1 MENITKIGAI
11 IVDDE
16 ERHHETLNKMLTNFC
31 PEIQLLGDA
40 FNVKEA
46 INLIDEKSPQLI
58 FLDIEMPG
66 GNGFTL
72 FEHFDDPPF
81 EVIFTT
87 AHDLYAINAIKY
99 AALDYLMKPV
109 NIRELQ
115 EAVARATKIIS
126 KSENTSSNQKI
137 DVLKSNLKLEDKRL
151 TKIALPSSDGIDFIE
166 AEAIIRAEAE
176 RSYSN
181 FYLENGKKILVSKP
195 LKEYEALL
203 EQCNFFRVHK
213 SHMINL
219 THIEKYIKGKGGY
232 VIMKDGSHVD
242 VSVRKKD
249 DLLNRLM

>member
-1 MENITKIGAI
+1 MENNRIIDAI

-16 ERHHETLNKMLTNFC
+16 VRHYETLSKMLLTFC
-31 PEIQLLGDA
+31 PRINLCGNA
-40 FNVKEA
+40 SSVKEA
-46 INLIDEKSPQLI
+46 VDLIRNKNPQLI

-72 FEHFDDPPF
+72 FDNFDDPPF

-99 AALDYLMKPV
+99 AALDYLMKPI
-109 NIRELQ
+109 NIKELQ
-115 EAVARATKIIS
+115 EAVERASKILS
-126 KSENTSSNQKI
+126 KKEKTSSHKKI
-137 DVLKSNLKLEDKRL
+137 DILKSNLQLEDKRF

-166 AEAIIRAEAE
+166 ANSIIRVDAE

-181 FYLENGKKILVSKP
+181 FYIENGKKILVSKP

-219 THIEKYIKGKGGY
+219 NHIQKYIKGKGGY
-232 VIMKDGSHVD
+232 VIMRDGSHVD

-249 DLLNRLM
+249 DLLNKLM

>member
-1 MENITKIGAI
+1 MDSNHKIGAI

-16 ERHHETLNKMLTNFC
+16 ERHHETLLKMLTNFC
-31 PEIQLLGDA
+31 PEIEILGDA
-40 FNVKEA
+40 YNVGEA
-46 INLIDEKSPQLI
+46 VDLINSKNPLLV

-72 FEHFDDPPF
+72 FDSFEEPPF

-99 AALDYLMKPV
+99 AALDYLMKPI

-115 EAVARATKIIS
+115 EAVTRAGKIIS
-126 KSENTSSNQKI
+126 KKEDTSSSKKI
-137 DVLKSNLKLEDKRL
+137 DVLKSNLKLEDKRF

-166 AEAIIRAEAE
+166 AETIVRVEAE

-181 FYLENGKKILVSKP
+181 FYLNNGKKILVSKP

-219 THIEKYIKGKGGY
+219 AHIEKYVKGKGGY
-232 VIMKDGSHVD
+232 VIMNDGSHVD

>member
-1 MENITKIGAI
+1 MKHSNTLGAI

-16 ERHHETLNKMLTNFC
+16 ERHHETLGKMLANFC
-31 PEIQLLGDA
+31 PEIELLGDA
-40 FNVKEA
+40 YNVAEA
-46 INLIDEKSPQLI
+46 VNLINTKNPQLI

-72 FEHFDDPPF
+72 FDNFDEPPF

-115 EAVARATKIIS
+115 EAVARASKVIS
-126 KSENTSSNQKI
+126 RKEDTSSNQKI
-137 DVLKSNLKLEDKRL
+137 NVLKSNLKLEDKRF

-166 AEAIIRAEAE
+166 AETIIRAEAE

>member
-1 MENITKIGAI
+1 MDSEYKIGAI

-16 ERHHETLNKMLTNFC
+16 ERHHETLRKMLNNFC
-31 PEIQLLGDA
+31 PEIEIFGDA
-40 FNVKEA
+40 HNVEEA
-46 INLIDEKSPQLI
+46 VNLINEKNPQLI

-72 FEHFDDPPF
+72 FDHFDEPPF

-126 KSENTSSNQKI
+126 KSESTSSNQKI
-137 DVLKSNLKLEDKRL
+137 DVLKSNLKLEDNRL